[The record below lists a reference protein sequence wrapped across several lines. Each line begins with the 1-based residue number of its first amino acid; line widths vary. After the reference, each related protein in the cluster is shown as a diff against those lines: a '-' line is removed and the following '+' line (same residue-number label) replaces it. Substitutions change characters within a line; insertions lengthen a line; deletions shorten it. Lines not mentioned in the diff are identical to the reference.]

1 MYKFKTKYK
10 SSFGTTDE
18 LQYIR
23 QGDSAPNSTT
33 DTTPQFK
40 QSNYNFSIVSA
51 VSSGKYIPIQ
61 TSQLTGKGVSIKAEI
76 YNEFTESYNDYTDGF
91 NTFGK
96 INKYSKHRLFKKDN
110 VIYDLT
116 F

>member
-23 QGDSAPNSTT
+23 QGESAPQSTT

-40 QSNYNFSIVSA
+40 QSNYNFSIVAA
-51 VSSGKYIPIQ
+51 VSSG
-61 TSQLTGKGVSIKAEI
+61 
-76 YNEFTESYNDYTDGF
+76 TDGYC
-91 NTFGK
+91 TFGK
-96 INKYSKHRLFKKDN
+96 MNKYSRHRLFKKDN